1 MISNETG
8 IKKRSFNSALN
19 NLPYRFKSIAP

>member
-8 IKKRSFNSALN
+8 IKKRSSNSALN
-19 NLPYRFKSIAP
+19 NLSNLFKYAAP

>member
-1 MISNETG
+1 MISNKTG
-8 IKKRSFNSALN
+8 IKKRSSNSALD

>member
-8 IKKRSFNSALN
+8 IKKRSSNSALN
-19 NLPYRFKSIAP
+19 NLPYRFKPATP

>member
-8 IKKRSFNSALN
+8 IKKRSSNSVLN
-19 NLPYRFKSIAP
+19 NLPYRFKSIVP

>member
-8 IKKRSFNSALN
+8 IKKRSSNSALN
-19 NLPYRFKSIAP
+19 NLPHLFKSATP

>member
-8 IKKRSFNSALN
+8 IKKRSSNATLD
-19 NLPYRFKSIAP
+19 NLSNLFKYATP

>member
-8 IKKRSFNSALN
+8 IKKRSSNSALD
-19 NLPYRFKSIAP
+19 NLTYRFKSATP

>member
-8 IKKRSFNSALN
+8 ISVKYSTF
-19 NLPYRFKSIAP
+19 

>member
-8 IKKRSFNSALN
+8 IKKRSSNSALN
-19 NLPYRFKSIAP
+19 NLSYLFKSATP